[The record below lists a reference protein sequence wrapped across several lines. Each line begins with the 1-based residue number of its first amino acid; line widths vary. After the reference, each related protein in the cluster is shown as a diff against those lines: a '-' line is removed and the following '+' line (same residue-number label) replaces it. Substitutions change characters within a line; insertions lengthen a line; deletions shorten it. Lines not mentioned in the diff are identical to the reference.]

1 MADETKQD
9 ADLQSGEEE
18 DAGIEVETPQGEET
32 PSDPKED
39 PSDKLTPDH
48 PRFKDVLTRAKSAE
62 EKAEA
67 LEARLQELE
76 NKSQQSTIKVNEDD
90 DGLTEE
96 ERISLEKIE
105 RNLAK
110 RGFVTQESLRVQE
123 NAQNL
128 RKLGEKYNGSG
139 GLPKFDRTEVV
150 AYSKT
155 KGFGDNYEAAYRD
168 MHFDTILEQE
178 ALKRSKAPTPP
189 VTEKPTAGAENSGKK
204 RFTREDISNMSDEDY
219 YKYRSGLLT
228 AIKPS

>member
-1 MADETKQD
+1 MTDEENKQD
-9 ADLQSGEEE
+9 ADLQSGEQE

-32 PSDPKED
+32 PSDHKED

-48 PRFKDVLTRAKSAE
+48 PRFKDVLTRAKTAE
-62 EKAEA
+62 EKADA

-76 NKSQQSTIKVNEDD
+76 NQKTETRTTNEDD
-90 DGLTEE
+90 LTEE

-110 RGFVTQESLRVQE
+110 RGFVTQESLRVQQSA
-123 NAQNL
+123 NTLKNL
-128 RKLGEKYNGSG
+128 GDKYDGKN
-139 GLPKFDRTEVV
+139 GLPKFDRTDVV
-150 AYSKT
+150 TYAKS

-178 ALKRSKAPTPP
+178 AIKRSKAPTPP
-189 VTEKPTAGAENSGKK
+189 LAEKPTAGAESSGKK
-204 RFTREDISNMSDEDY
+204 RFTREQIANMSLEEY
-219 YKYRSGLLT
+219 QQYQKSFHA